1 MSEIK
6 NETQAFIRVI
16 SAIYEG
22 KAAADTTGCIEGAA
36 QKRITKHHRVRRG
49 SNGEEESHTTGCDV
63 GETQSCTTSMMGFIE
78 GAAQKRISKHHRVQ
92 RGSSGEEEQDSPTG
106 ATLEQRSRDL
116 SNTGATREQRSTGSY
131 KSSGATR
138 EQRRGAV
145 DTNGCDAGATQ
156 KGTVSTT
163 GCIEG
168 AAQKRITKHHRVRR
182 GSNSKHPKQYAYI
195 TYLLPFYLG
204 FSY

>member
-16 SAIYEG
+16 TAIYEG

-63 GETQSCTTSMMGFIE
+63 GEPQKCTTSMMGFIE

-106 ATLEQRSRDL
+106 ATLEQHK
-116 SNTGATREQRSTGSY
+116 GSV
-131 KSSGATR
+131 KHR
-138 EQRRGAV
+138 C
-145 DTNGCDAGATQ
+145 N
-156 KGTVSTT
+156 
-163 GCIEG
+163 EG
-168 AAQKRITKHHRVRR
+168 AAQYRILQIIRCNEGAAEKRSSGHQRVRRWSNAEGDRIHHRVHR
-182 GSNSKHPKQYAYI
+182 GSSAEEDHHRVQRGTNSKHPKKYAYI